1 MSAFDDLMA
10 DAYELERQTFRD
22 IRRMT
27 RAKDAA
33 KKRGAATKDL
43 RRVESIAFHQ
53 GIRMARQSEIFAKV
67 DRLPGVDRTMIAE
80 RILSWEFEEE

>member
-22 IRRMT
+22 IRRMS
-27 RAKDAA
+27 RVKDAA
-33 KKRGAATKDL
+33 KKRGAARKDL
-43 RRVESIAFHQ
+43 RRVENIAFDQ
-53 GIRMARQSEIFAKV
+53 GFRAARMEEIYAKAA
-67 DRLPGVDRTMIAE
+67 RLPGATPEKVVE

>member
-10 DAYELERQTFRD
+10 DAYELERMTFRD

-33 KKRGAATKDL
+33 KKRGAAPKDL
-43 RRVESIAFHQ
+43 RRVESIAFAQ
-53 GIRMARQSEIFAKV
+53 GFRAARMEEIYAKAV
-67 DRLPGVDRTMIAE
+67 RLPGVTPEKVVD